1 MKKINKKKIIIVI
14 LITILIIA
22 IVFVVIAL
30 RNKRDVD
37 NYSEN
42 ITDENDANIIN
53 QIKAEIN
60 STADTNIYQVEDE
73 YDGRHTL
80 QIKPNIQ
87 FDTVLAGVLIEGT
100 PANNE
105 IDSILE
111 NKPTNTGVWISK
123 KSRDSFEKILIDNNL
138 TNFSIDESGYLF
150 ETEKKNNEMSKKLD
164 NIIKSDKQFI
174 IDISGTCYVRDEMS
188 GDIVEYPFEKMDPN
202 QIMELYKN
210 DNSTILEISTNSKG
224 KISNVDILKTIILN
238 LE

>member
-164 NIIKSDKQFI
+164 NIIKILETLKEIKLPPSQIVIPICVLIFVINWTFAFGTIVCLLSEQDKQ
-174 IDISGTCYVRDEMS
+174 
-188 GDIVEYPFEKMDPN
+188 EK
-202 QIMELYKN
+202 LKKN
-210 DNSTILEISTNSKG
+210 K
-224 KISNVDILKTIILN
+224 KTK
-238 LE
+238 E

>member
-14 LITILIIA
+14 LITIFIIA

-202 QIMELYKN
+202 QIMEVYKN

>member
-1 MKKINKKKIIIVI
+1 MEINEEKRIKFMEYAGKRVNNVLHDIQILEPMARSNSYDFTKEDVEKMFTAMQNMLDSVKEEYNKKFEQKAKAEKKLFSFDDVIVPSQ
-14 LITILIIA
+14 
-22 IVFVVIAL
+22 
-30 RNKRDVD
+30 D
-37 NYSEN
+37 SEN

-105 IDSILE
+105 IDSILK

-123 KSRDSFEKILIDNNL
+123 KSRDSFKKILIDNNL

-164 NIIKSDKQFI
+164 NIIKSE
-174 IDISGTCYVRDEMS
+174 R
-188 GDIVEYPFEKMDPN
+188 
-202 QIMELYKN
+202 
-210 DNSTILEISTNSKG
+210 
-224 KISNVDILKTIILN
+224 
-238 LE
+238 

>member
-105 IDSILE
+105 IDSIQK

>member
-202 QIMELYKN
+202 QIMEVYKN

>member
-105 IDSILE
+105 IDSILK

-123 KSRDSFEKILIDNNL
+123 KSRDSFKKILIDNNL